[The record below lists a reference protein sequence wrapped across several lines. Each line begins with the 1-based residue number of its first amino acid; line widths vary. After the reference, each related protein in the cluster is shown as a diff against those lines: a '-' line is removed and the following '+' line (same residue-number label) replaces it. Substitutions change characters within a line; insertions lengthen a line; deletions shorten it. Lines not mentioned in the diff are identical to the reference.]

1 MERKAIQVKTV
12 STALWTFIIILTVA
26 VCMKP
31 AKGPTTSPLPPYNLP
46 DGRFT
51 GSAAE
56 ELMGKQVAATVVL
69 TLKKGRII
77 TVEVIEGVSLIA
89 GVDSLIPARILQ
101 YQTPHVE
108 TVTGATAS
116 ADIVMKAARN
126 ALLEARKKRE
136 SK

>member
-1 MERKAIQVKTV
+1 
-12 STALWTFIIILTVA
+12 
-26 VCMKP
+26 MKP
-31 AKGPTTSPLPPYNLP
+31 DKGPATYALPPYNLP

-51 GSAAE
+51 GSADE
-56 ELMGKQVAATVVL
+56 EIMGKQVAATVEV
-69 TLKKGRII
+69 TLEKGRII
-77 TVEVIEGVSLIA
+77 RVKVLDSASLMA

-126 ALLEARKKRE
+126 ALLEARKQRA
-136 SK
+136 SN